1 MMYIDINED
10 VIYIGETMTYTIPD
24 YIENIQSINLAL
36 RGKIELS
43 IFPQDAIEYTD
54 SIICTK
60 KDIRNL
66 WTLYFGIAK
75 TYCTDRGIA
84 VYYDKISRMF
94 FHYGIK
100 GTEPKLENETVNR
113 KTQSKPRA
121 TQFSGDKPYT
131 DIEENKRKRWI
142 ELQKE
147 MEELKIT
154 DPAKYNRIK
163 ENERR
168 MQEMIGIDE
177 KGNVIDPLNPPT
189 FQKFSEAFSAIITN
203 KSYSNNDVTVINKII
218 VTNALEENSINR
230 IQQSIITPDNAYNTS
245 LWEEL

>member
-1 MMYIDINED
+1 MMYIDVNED

-24 YIENIQSINLAL
+24 YIENIKSINLTL

-43 IFPQDAIEYTD
+43 IFPESAIQEAEQD
-54 SIICTK
+54 IIYK

-66 WTLYFGIAK
+66 WALYFGMAK
-75 TYCTDRGIA
+75 KHCSDRGI
-84 VYYDKISRMF
+84 VISYNKLSQMF

-100 GTEPKLENETVNR
+100 GTEPKLDNETVNR
-113 KTQSKPRA
+113 RTQSKPKVS
-121 TQFSGDKPYT
+121 QFSGDKPYT

-168 MQEMIGIDE
+168 MQDMIGIDE

-189 FQKFSEAFSAIITN
+189 FQKFSEAFSAILTN